1 PDRPHRRTPAR
12 RKGRGTRYRLRAG
25 QGVVEEVRLDLGVE
39 QAQFRLAQLLGAGG
53 IAYHGLFA
61 APVFG
66 DAAGDGAG
74 DRLGRL
80 QVAAVVD
87 AQPVGPGRAL
97 RLAGQADAGR
107 VAARRHGSA
116 DHVGAATEL
125 AVDPVHRIEAVVRA
139 VRVGTLD
146 AGAHAQAAG
155 GRFDVDRARQ
165 FAQRG
170 VEQAEG

>member
-1 PDRPHRRTPAR
+1 Q
-12 RKGRGTRYRLRAG
+12 L
-25 QGVVEEVRLDLGVE
+25 
-39 QAQFRLAQLLGAGG
+39 RLAQLLGAGG
-53 IAYHGLFA
+53 VAYHRFLA

-66 DAAGDGAG
+66 NAASDGAG

-97 RLAGQADAGR
+97 RLAGQGDAGR
-107 VAARRHGSA
+107 VAAGRHGSD
-116 DHVGAATEL
+116 DHVVAATEL
-125 AVDPVHRIEAVVRA
+125 AVDPVHRVEAVVRA
-139 VRVGTLD
+139 VRVGALD
-146 AGAHAQAAG
+146 AGAYAQAAG

-170 VEQAEG
+170 VEQAEGLVGGEGHLDLAALAVAQLLGRGLAADDHAHAV